1 VFIFATVLFKL
12 GTALWNSFPN
22 NVKRFLHVTFP
33 TQFFMGFLKCF
44 NMCSLTR
51 FEVLTAGLLKISL
64 MGYYS
69 VSLVNRY

>member
-1 VFIFATVLFKL
+1 MERFPKHVKGSPCNFSYTIFCWLFK
-12 GTALWNSFPN
+12 
-22 NVKRFLHVTFP
+22 
-33 TQFFMGFLKCF
+33 MF

-64 MGYYS
+64 LGYYS